1 MSIKVKVS
9 LESDPTELDN
19 LAEIVNFSGLTSTGE
34 KFLHDLVT
42 DEWYVFDSS
51 VTSFVKMD
59 TTLADLQNS
68 NQNYNISLFKNTV
81 NGFMERTVSLYGYN
95 SIHDVISYYNSG
107 ITAWRNEA
115 IAFNTWRDNTID
127 LMYDN
132 IYSFTADGITLPSL
146 TAGGFTGQ
154 TGYFDVALGSP
165 SRPLLF
171 S

>member
-1 MSIKVKVS
+1 MSIKVKTS
-9 LESDPTELDN
+9 LGADPTELSN
-19 LAEIVNFSGLTSTGE
+19 LAEIIDFSGLTSTGE

-51 VTSFVKMD
+51 LTSFVKMD

-68 NQNYNISLFKNTV
+68 NQNYNISSFTNTV
-81 NGFMERTVSLYGYN
+81 NGFIETTVSLYGYN
-95 SIHDVISYYNSG
+95 SINDVISYYNSG
-107 ITAWRNEA
+107 ITAWREEA

-146 TAGGFTGQ
+146 SGFTGQ
-154 TGYFDVALGSP
+154 TGYSSLSLGTP
-165 SRPLLF
+165 SRPQLF